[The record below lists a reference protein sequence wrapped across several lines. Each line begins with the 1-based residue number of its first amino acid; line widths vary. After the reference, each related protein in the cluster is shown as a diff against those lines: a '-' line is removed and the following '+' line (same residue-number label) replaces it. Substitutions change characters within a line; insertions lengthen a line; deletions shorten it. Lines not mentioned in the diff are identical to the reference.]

1 MLDVRRT
8 SASNLDIERI
18 DAARLDP
25 HQRLTFTG
33 SWPHD
38 CDDQS
43 TSGGAPGHST
53 PVRGYLTGCCVLK
66 RQRPRDCTAEN
77 CYKIPTFQF
86 IELHQMPRART
97 ARHDTELARM
107 FLH

>member
-1 MLDVRRT
+1 MLGVRRT

-38 CDDQS
+38 CEAAGS
-43 TSGGAPGHST
+43 N
-53 PVRGYLTGCCVLK
+53 YLTPCQTDSSPDPISTFSAEVVL
-66 RQRPRDCTAEN
+66 RRMQPSVIVGLTFFLRNVISPAEQ
-77 CYKIPTFQF
+77 YRLP
-86 IELHQMPRART
+86 
-97 ARHDTELARM
+97 
-107 FLH
+107 